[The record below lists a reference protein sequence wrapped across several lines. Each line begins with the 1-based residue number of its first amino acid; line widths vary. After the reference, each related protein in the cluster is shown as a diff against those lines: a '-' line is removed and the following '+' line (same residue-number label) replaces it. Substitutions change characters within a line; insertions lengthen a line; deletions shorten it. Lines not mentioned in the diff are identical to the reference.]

1 MSAAVITYHCVM
13 GRWEPNARGRL
24 AKAAL
29 TLYAE
34 QGFEQTTAAEIAR
47 LAGLTERTFF
57 RHFADKREVLFYGT
71 DELRDLL
78 VHAVA
83 EAPPGA
89 GAMDAV
95 SAALQVV
102 GAMIQETPEPA
113 RLRYAVVSANP
124 ELRER
129 ELVKMAE
136 FAAAMAG
143 ALRDR
148 GIPEPAASL
157 AAETG
162 IVVYRVT
169 FARWIGEQA
178 QPGLPELLRESVEEL
193 RDVLVDRL
201 TSTSALSEDGGV
213 AVVVNAPVTGAAHD
227 EAAALPRWPCGRAKA
242 SAARRSPL
250 AAARWLAQALP
261 PGHASPR

>member
-34 QGFEQTTAAEIAR
+34 QGFEQTTAA
-47 LAGLTERTFF
+47 
-57 RHFADKREVLFYGT
+57 
-71 DELRDLL
+71 
-78 VHAVA
+78 
-83 EAPPGA
+83 
-89 GAMDAV
+89 
-95 SAALQVV
+95 
-102 GAMIQETPEPA
+102 
-113 RLRYAVVSANP
+113 
-124 ELRER
+124 
-129 ELVKMAE
+129 
-136 FAAAMAG
+136 AMAG

-169 FARWIGEQA
+169 FARWIGGQA

-193 RDVLVDRL
+193 RDVLADRL

-213 AVVVNAPVTGAAHD
+213 AVVVNAPVTGSAHD
-227 EAAALPRWPCGRAKA
+227 EAAAPPRCPCGRAKA

>member
-102 GAMIQETPEPA
+102 GALIQETPEPA

-129 ELVKMAE
+129 DLVKMAE

-169 FARWIGEQA
+169 FARWIGGQG
-178 QPGLPELLRESVEEL
+178 QPRLPELLRESVGEL
-193 RDVLVDRL
+193 RDVLADRL
-201 TSTSALSEDGGV
+201 LSRPGSGG
-213 AVVVNAPVTGAAHD
+213 
-227 EAAALPRWPCGRAKA
+227 R
-242 SAARRSPL
+242 
-250 AAARWLAQALP
+250 
-261 PGHASPR
+261 

>member
-1 MSAAVITYHCVM
+1 
-13 GRWEPNARGRL
+13 
-24 AKAAL
+24 
-29 TLYAE
+29 
-34 QGFEQTTAAEIAR
+34 
-47 LAGLTERTFF
+47 
-57 RHFADKREVLFYGT
+57 
-71 DELRDLL
+71 
-78 VHAVA
+78 
-83 EAPPGA
+83 
-89 GAMDAV
+89 MDAV

-169 FARWIGEQA
+169 FARWIGGQA
-178 QPGLPELLRESVEEL
+178 QPGLRELLLESVEEL
-193 RDVLVDRL
+193 RDVLADRL
-201 TSTSALSEDGGV
+201 KSTSALSKHGGV
-213 AVVVNAPVTGAAHD
+213 AVVVNAPVTGSAHY
-227 EAAALPRWPCGRAKA
+227 EATAPPRWPCGRAKA